1 MVCYIVLVKWS
12 LLCEKIKVIWMRIL
26 DKMLSGYIINKIS
39 YMLSKTSLHIGVYA
53 YHDHKKKIRYTEYIP
68 GILTLDQAAM
78 ESLSSDAKRFCEFLD
93 KIREN
98 PIPDEPGVYQNGER
112 YIRLEEI
119 RDHHHVFGVAADVT
133 AEITKRRQ
141 IEVERD
147 MDALTGLYNRR
158 GQDMRLSS
166 LFSRPE
172 DLGHSAMVMMDADA
186 LKEINDTYGHEKGD
200 IYLRKIAEMIHYF
213 GAKGSMASRPG
224 GDEFVLF
231 LYGYESEEELIKT
244 IKELEY
250 LQNHKMVVLGENIN
264 VPLRFSFGYC
274 LTNGDTDYQ
283 RLLKDAD
290 EKMYKNKL
298 ERRNLFLQKGDLKR
312 GG

>member
-1 MVCYIVLVKWS
+1 
-12 LLCEKIKVIWMRIL
+12 MRIL
-26 DKMLSGYIINKIS
+26 NDVTNNKDAMDKIFYVLGKMNLY
-39 YMLSKTSLHIGVYA
+39 LGVYE
-53 YHDHKKKIRYTEYIP
+53 YHDDRKKVHFTKYIP
-68 GILTLDQAAM
+68 QILSLDTDTM
-78 ESLSSDAKRFCEFLD
+78 EQLSSDIQSFREFLD

-98 PIPDEPGVYQNGER
+98 PVPDESGVYQNGEQ

-119 RDHHHVFGVAADVT
+119 RDHHQVFGVAVDVT
-133 AEITKRRQ
+133 AEIKKRRQ
-141 IEVERD
+141 VEVERD
-147 MDALTGLYNRR
+147 IDALTGLYNRR

-172 DLGHSAMVMMDADA
+172 DLGHSAMIMIDADA

-200 IYLRKIAEMIHYF
+200 VYLRKIAEMIHHF
-213 GAKGSMASRPG
+213 GSKGSMASRPG

-231 LYGYESEEELIKT
+231 LYDYESEEELVKT

-250 LQNHKMVVLGENIN
+250 LQNHKMVVLDENIN

-274 LTNGDTDYQ
+274 LTRGDADYQ

-298 ERRNLFLQKGDLKR
+298 ERRNLFLHNGDSKR